1 MLILL
6 AVPILALQLCY
17 IYILVRRTDI
27 GLISVVFAN
36 TLVLIIGEPQAV
48 VGGFHLS
55 GTDTIYIC
63 CLVAGV
69 IRISQRAKMLTFSRA
84 MAFGFLALFAFS
96 LLRGFAA
103 NGIATT
109 SNEARGFV
117 GPLLAV
123 LYFLDVDVGERS
135 VRRYVH
141 IYMAFG
147 TILCIIAVLAA
158 LGVPVGSTKLPWAT
172 AGDVNSRF
180 VPADSAGAIGVCWLF
195 SLSVYQFRKRGLALQ
210 LGSVAF
216 LVFAIYMRHRT
227 VWVMLL
233 AATMSLIFIDGRIF
247 RRIVPIVL
255 VAAIFVGGLA
265 IYGSAH
271 FEGASESDFSESASN
286 AQTFQWRVNSWVQ
299 LFYDP
304 DQTLSTVMI
313 GKSIGSGYWRI
324 DPETDLPITVAPH
337 NEFVQDYLRVGAI
350 GVLCL
355 FAFSVRPI
363 LLLWR
368 TKRSSLFDVYP
379 SSSAWALVSFAA
391 LVFSITYSLAP
402 HQYALIGIANAVA
415 SRIKQ
420 DEGSELSID
429 KTSEWDNSSL
439 SSVAD

>member
-6 AVPILALQLCY
+6 AVPILALQLCC

-123 LYFLDVDVGERS
+123 LYFLDVDVGERP

-147 TILCIIAVLAA
+147 TIL
-158 LGVPVGSTKLPWAT
+158 
-172 AGDVNSRF
+172 
-180 VPADSAGAIGVCWLF
+180 
-195 SLSVYQFRKRGLALQ
+195 
-210 LGSVAF
+210 
-216 LVFAIYMRHRT
+216 
-227 VWVMLL
+227 
-233 AATMSLIFIDGRIF
+233 
-247 RRIVPIVL
+247 
-255 VAAIFVGGLA
+255 
-265 IYGSAH
+265 
-271 FEGASESDFSESASN
+271 
-286 AQTFQWRVNSWVQ
+286 
-299 LFYDP
+299 
-304 DQTLSTVMI
+304 
-313 GKSIGSGYWRI
+313 
-324 DPETDLPITVAPH
+324 
-337 NEFVQDYLRVGAI
+337 
-350 GVLCL
+350 
-355 FAFSVRPI
+355 
-363 LLLWR
+363 
-368 TKRSSLFDVYP
+368 
-379 SSSAWALVSFAA
+379 
-391 LVFSITYSLAP
+391 
-402 HQYALIGIANAVA
+402 
-415 SRIKQ
+415 
-420 DEGSELSID
+420 
-429 KTSEWDNSSL
+429 
-439 SSVAD
+439 